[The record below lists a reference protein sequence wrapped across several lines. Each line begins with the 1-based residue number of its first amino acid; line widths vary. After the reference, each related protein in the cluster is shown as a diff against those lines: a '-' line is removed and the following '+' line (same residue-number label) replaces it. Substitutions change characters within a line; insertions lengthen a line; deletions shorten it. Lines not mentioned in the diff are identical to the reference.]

1 MNARLLPTALAA
13 ALALCAGIAYAV
25 PPPDPNADPVG
36 ALRFALSSL
45 TPQAEAVRR
54 EVAAGPAAL
63 ARERT
68 LARKEGLAVFPVQL
82 NRPLP
87 PEDRNAAPLY
97 LELSR
102 LVHDNTLAASLPAP
116 AMPTPDERARKDAD
130 DNRKIASL
138 LRQATDRPQCVF
150 APDQTGDSMEDTI
163 FRRSSPAWFQQRMAL
178 RRWGYRLV
186 AEAVSQA
193 KQGHHAEAIA
203 TDARA
208 YRVAEHTASDPTLFS
223 LLVAEDIDATA
234 TGGMQDIL
242 SLAGPG
248 AVVDAQVEQA
258 VTEKAPRLSLRHAL
272 SGEVADADAS
282 FSRFRR
288 DGPGTLVG
296 LFSMGG
302 SQPRTVE
309 KGFTAEER
317 HFYSDLLDAA
327 EAVVIQQMRP
337 VVRAPDLPDGAAE
350 AAAEAPARQAPP
362 PPPDDLVQGVVLHMS
377 PLPNVLIN
385 VRPAR
390 VAASHSITRAAAAVL
405 AVRAKTGAYP
415 AALPGHFLDPYDP
428 ARMLGYRREG
438 TGGFVVYSAGPDGK
452 GDGGRPG
459 KEWSVEDLRYGF
471 RYPATPAPAVDA
483 R

>member
-25 PPPDPNADPVG
+25 PPPDPDADPVG

-116 AMPTPDERARKDAD
+116 AVPTPDERARKDAD

-150 APDQTGDSMEDTI
+150 APDQTGDSTEDTI
-163 FRRSSPAWFQQRMAL
+163 FHRSSPAWFQQRMAL

-193 KQGHHAEAIA
+193 KQGHRAEAIA

-258 VTEKAPRLSLRHAL
+258 VAEKAPRLSLRHAL
-272 SGEVADADAS
+272 SGEVAAADAS

-327 EAVVIQQMRP
+327 EAAVIQQMRP
-337 VVRAPDLPDGAAE
+337 VVRAPDLPDEAAE

-362 PPPDDLVQGVVLHMS
+362 PPDDLVQGVVRHMS

-438 TGGFVVYSAGPDGK
+438 TGGFVVYSAGPTGK

-459 KEWSVEDLRYGF
+459 DRALPSAPSF
-471 RYPATPAPAVDA
+471 RYPSVPIPVPAADA